1 MKQLIRNIKFGF
13 VNQYFYRIV
22 GYNKNNQKFKYVD
35 YGFQKTIECL
45 GKHKILK
52 GKYST
57 LQIPQGFNNIKW
69 LIGFENEDEA
79 LNKLLEIVDGDLD
92 NFSVVINEQEF
103 EKQSITLRQLSTLTK
118 NQIRQLDKEV
128 A

>member
-1 MKQLIRNIKFGF
+1 MAH
-13 VNQYFYRIV
+13 
-22 GYNKNNQKFKYVD
+22 
-35 YGFQKTIECL
+35 E
-45 GKHKILK
+45 
-52 GKYST
+52 
-57 LQIPQGFNNIKW
+57 
-69 LIGFENEDEA
+69 
-79 LNKLLEIVDGDLD
+79 LEIVDGDLD

>member
-35 YGFQKTIECL
+35 YGFQQTIECL
-45 GKHKILK
+45 GKHKVLK

-57 LQIPQGFNNIKW
+57 FGIPQDDESSKSLTAFTND
-69 LIGFENEDEA
+69 DEA
-79 LNKLLEIVDGDLD
+79 LKYLLEIVDGDLD
-92 NFSVVINEQEF
+92 NFSVVINESEF
-103 EKQSITLRQLSTLTK
+103 GTSSITLRKLSTLTK